1 MTYERLKKLANV
13 HLDHLVDTDLDV
25 MRLLKPNDEF
35 PLRQLRVLYLM
46 LAKSNADNI
55 RHCSVVCSM

>member
-1 MTYERLKKLANV
+1 MTYEWLKELANV

-35 PLRQLRVLYLM
+35 PMRQLRVLCLM

-55 RHCSVVCSM
+55 RHCSVFFSL